1 MEADLFIILCKF
13 IVLFIY
19 GAICILSIIF
29 TFAIKAYIRLE
40 DLLNLEF
47 FSQGTMNPLKM
58 NVNLINDWLV
68 AHHKIIGPVLILVS
82 FLDIVM
88 FFKILDS
95 F

>member
-1 MEADLFIILCKF
+1 MEADSFIILCKF

-19 GAICILSIIF
+19 GTICILSIFF
-29 TFAIKAYIRLE
+29 TFAIEAYIRLE

-47 FSQGTMNPLKM
+47 LSQGTMNPLKM

-68 AHHKIIGPVLILVS
+68 AHHKIIGPMLMFVS

-88 FFKILDS
+88 FFNILNS

>member
-19 GAICILSIIF
+19 GTICILSIIF

-40 DLLNLEF
+40 DLLNMEF
-47 FSQGTMNPLKM
+47 LSQGTMNPLKTE
-58 NVNLINDWLV
+58 VNFINDWLL
-68 AHHKIIGPVLILVS
+68 AHHKIIGPILICVS

-88 FFKILDS
+88 FFKILNA